1 MSRHAEL
8 ADIELPDFGVPVQ
21 EPHIPAETYLRRLDQ
36 LRERAREH
44 GFDYF
49 IVYGDRE
56 HFANIAYLTGFDP
69 RFEES
74 LLIVETSGREDPAIL
89 VGNEGRGY
97 LDVSPIR
104 DGLRGILY
112 QSFSLMGQE
121 RSESHSI
128 EEILREEGLR
138 DGVRTGMAGWKYFT
152 PQENPNYGTALE
164 IPSYIA
170 DSLRA
175 LCGFNNV
182 RNGGSILMD
191 SSRGL
196 RAVSDVDQ
204 LAWFEYAAS
213 HTSQAVRDVVFGL
226 RPGMTEHNAVRLMRL
241 NGLPLSA
248 HLMLSSGP
256 RAFMGLPSPSSRR
269 IERGDPFTTAYGVW
283 GALNSRAGFVVE
295 DATELPVEISDYVE
309 RLVAPYFEAIA
320 GWYERVGVGASGGE
334 LYKVVHDRIGDPF
347 FGVSLNPGHLI
358 HLDEWVNSPIYEGSS
373 ERLISGMAL
382 QVDVI
387 PSTGTP
393 YFTTN
398 IEDGIALADEGLREE
413 FSSKYPEAW
422 ERIDARRSFMEETL
436 GISLG
441 EDVLPFSNIPAYLPP
456 FLLSPHR
463 AMRISSG

>member
-1 MSRHAEL
+1 MIRHAEL
-8 ADIELPDFGVPVQ
+8 ADIELPDFEVPVE
-21 EPHIPAETYLRRLDQ
+21 EPLIPAKNYMHRLDL
-36 LRERAREH
+36 LRDRARDL

-56 HFANIAYLTGFDP
+56 HFANTAYLTGFDP

-74 LLIVETSGREDPAIL
+74 LLIVDASEREAPAIL
-89 VGNEGRGY
+89 VGNEGMGY
-97 LDVSPIR
+97 LDISPIR
-104 DGLRGILY
+104 DGLRGILF
-112 QSFSLMGQE
+112 QGFSLMGQE
-121 RSESHSI
+121 RGESRSI
-128 EEILREEGLR
+128 RQILLEEGLDKNVR
-138 DGVRTGMAGWKYFT
+138 VGVAGWKYFT
-152 PQENPNYGTALE
+152 PQEDPDYWTLLE

-170 DSLRA
+170 DTLRA
-175 LCGFNNV
+175 LCGFDNV

-196 RAVSDVDQ
+196 RVVNDVDQ

-213 HTSQAVRDVVFGL
+213 HTSQAVRDMIFGL
-226 RPGMTEHNAVRLMRL
+226 RPGMTEHDAVRLMRL
-241 NGLPLSA
+241 NALPLSA

-256 RAFMGLPSPSSRR
+256 RAFIGLPSPSSRR

-295 DATELPVEISDYVE
+295 DATELPMEIRDYVAK
-309 RLVAPYFEAIA
+309 LVAPYYEAIA
-320 GWYERVGVGASGGE
+320 GWYECVGVGVTGGE
-334 LYKVVHDRIGDPF
+334 LYKVVHDRIGDPS
-347 FGVSLNPGHLI
+347 FGVKLNPGHLI
-358 HLDEWVNSPIYEGSS
+358 HLDEWVNSPIYEASS
-373 ERLISGMAL
+373 ERLVSGMAL

-398 IEDGIALADEGLREE
+398 IEDGIALADAKLREE
-413 FSSKYPEAW
+413 FSSKYPDAW
-422 ERIDARRSFMEETL
+422 GRIEARRNFMEESL

-441 EDVLPFSNIPAYLPP
+441 VDVLPFSNIPAYLPP
-456 FLLSPHR
+456 FLLAPNR